1 MNKAPLKVKCGV
13 GCKHGDI
20 QGHLTPLLETKP
32 YQSHG
37 RIQHPRDPN
46 ESGLLTSKFLL
57 LPGREGKGRV
67 VFCNALVFALLKML
81 PVAVRNKDEHEEQL
95 NRTGSLSVFDA
106 KPEMELPG
114 REVISK

>member
-20 QGHLTPLLETKP
+20 QGHLTLLLETKP
-32 YQSHG
+32 YQSCVL
-37 RIQHPRDPN
+37 IQDPWDPN
-46 ESGLLTSKFLL
+46 ESGLLTSSSCC
-57 LPGREGKGRV
+57 REGMV
-67 VFCNALVFALLKML
+67 VFCNMLVFALVKML
-81 PVAVRNKDEHEEQL
+81 PAAVRNKDEHEGQL
-95 NRTGSLSVFDA
+95 NYPGSLSVFDA